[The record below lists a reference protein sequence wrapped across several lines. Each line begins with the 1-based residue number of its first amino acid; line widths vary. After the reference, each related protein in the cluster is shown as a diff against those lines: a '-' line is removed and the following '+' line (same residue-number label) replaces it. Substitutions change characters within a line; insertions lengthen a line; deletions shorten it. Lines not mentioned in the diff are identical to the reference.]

1 MCKQM
6 SGFPAAHLLL
16 LKEKGG
22 NDNTMIDFSI
32 IVDHWDMY
40 MQGFGN
46 TVKASLLALL
56 GSLLLGIVIAVF
68 RIAPVRLLNWLGAAY
83 VEFIRNI
90 PLILVVF
97 VFFFGLPAL
106 GVRLDSFTAG
116 TLGLTVYT
124 AAFIAEV
131 IRAGILA
138 VPKGQMEAARSSGL
152 TYLQAMRYVILP
164 QAIKIVIP
172 PLGNQFINLV
182 KNSSVLG
189 VIAGLDLMYF
199 GDLISSE
206 TFVTFDVYI
215 FVAVFY
221 LVLTVP
227 LSLGVGFL
235 ERRLARSR

>member
-1 MCKQM
+1 M
-6 SGFPAAHLLL
+6 LRY
-16 LKEKGG
+16 
-22 NDNTMIDFSI
+22 SI
-32 IVDHWDMY
+32 LFDHWDMY
-40 MQGFGN
+40 LQGFAN
-46 TVKASLLALL
+46 TLKASVLALI
-56 GSLLLGIVIAVF
+56 GSLAIGIIIAIF
-68 RIAPVRLLNWLGAAY
+68 RIAPIRPLNWLGAAY

-90 PLILVVF
+90 PLVLIVF
-97 VFFFGLPAL
+97 VFFVGLPAV
-106 GVRLDSFTAG
+106 GIRLDPFTAG
-116 TLGLTVYT
+116 TLGLMVYT

-131 IRAGILA
+131 IRSGILA

-152 TYLQAMRYVILP
+152 TYLQTMRYIILP

-215 FVAVFY
+215 FVALFY
-221 LVLTVP
+221 LVLTIP
-227 LSLGVGFL
+227 LSLGVGYL
-235 ERRLARSR
+235 ERRLAKTR